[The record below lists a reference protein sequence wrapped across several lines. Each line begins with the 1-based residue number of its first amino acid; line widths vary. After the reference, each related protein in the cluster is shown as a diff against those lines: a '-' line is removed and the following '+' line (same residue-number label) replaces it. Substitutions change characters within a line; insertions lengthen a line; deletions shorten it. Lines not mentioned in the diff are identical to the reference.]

1 MKNLNTMLYV
11 FWVMSV
17 LVFSGCAAKQEA
29 QPQAETRAIPVETS
43 NTGPEASQSQANR
56 SGSLWQNNTGS
67 LFTAKK
73 ATQVGDILTVAI
85 YEQASAEKEAATST
99 DRSSSASLGVPNLF
113 GLETSLINKNPNV
126 DPSKLLSASSS
137 NEFQGAGSTTR
148 EEKLSATLTTQV
160 VEVLASGNLR
170 IQGSKTVRVNHEDQV
185 IRLSGIVRSEDIT
198 ASNMID
204 SKYVLDAKIEY
215 LGKGVLTD
223 KQKPGWGIRLMD
235 TIWPF

>member
-1 MKNLNTMLYV
+1 MNYPLCV
-11 FWVMSV
+11 FLVMSV
-17 LVFSGCAAKQEA
+17 LVVGGCAAKQEA
-29 QPQAETRAIPVETS
+29 QPQAESTTIPIETS
-43 NTGPEASQSQANR
+43 TAGSTVSQDAANR
-56 SGSLWQNNTGS
+56 SGSLWQANTGS

-85 YEQASAEKEAATST
+85 YEQASAEKEASTST

-113 GLETSLINKNPNV
+113 GLEKSLISKNPNV
-126 DPSKLLSASSS
+126 DASKLLSASSS
-137 NEFQGAGSTTR
+137 NEFQGAGSTSR
-148 EEKLSATLTTQV
+148 DEKLSATLTTQV
-160 VEVLASGNLR
+160 VEVLAGGNLR

-185 IRLSGIVRSEDIT
+185 IRLSGIIRPEDIT

-235 TIWPF
+235 TVWPF

>member
-1 MKNLNTMLYV
+1 MKNTLCI
-11 FWVMSV
+11 FWVMSA
-17 LVFSGCAAKQEA
+17 LVFGGCAAKQDV
-29 QPQAETRAIPVETS
+29 QPQAETTQSPVPAASERA
-43 NTGPEASQSQANR
+43 GEAGRAENY
-56 SGSLWQNNTGS
+56 SGSIWQESTGS

-99 DRSSSASLGVPNLF
+99 DRSSSAALGVPNLF
-113 GLETSLINKNPNV
+113 GLEKSLISKNPNM
-126 DPSKLLSASSS
+126 DASKLLSASSS
-137 NEFQGAGSTTR
+137 NEFQGSGSTSR

-160 VEVLASGNLR
+160 VEVLPSGNLR
-170 IQGSKTVRVNHEDQV
+170 ILGSKTVRVNQEDQV

-215 LGKGVLTD
+215 LGKGVITD

>member
-1 MKNLNTMLYV
+1 M
-11 FWVMSV
+11 MSA
-17 LVFSGCAAKQEA
+17 LVVGGCAAKQDT
-29 QPQAETRAIPVETS
+29 QPQAESTAIPIETES
-43 NTGPEASQSQANR
+43 SGSTVSQATANR
-56 SGSLWQNNTGS
+56 SGSLWQAKTGS

-85 YEQASAEKEAATST
+85 YEQASAEKEAST
-99 DRSSSASLGVPNLF
+99 LADRSSSASLGVPNLF
-113 GLETSLINKNPNV
+113 GLEKSLISKNPNV
-126 DPSKLLSASSS
+126 DASKLISASSS
-137 NEFQGAGSTTR
+137 NEFEGIGSTSR

-160 VEVLASGNLR
+160 VNVLPSGNLR

-185 IRLSGIVRSEDIT
+185 IRLSGIVRPEDIT

-223 KQKPGWGIRLMD
+223 NQKQGWGLRIMN